1 MDRRVFVAGGIAA
14 LATPFA
20 ADAQQATRTKQ
31 IGWLALVP
39 QPRLRAEFQ
48 RGMRDL
54 GHIEGSTY
62 TLHERYAKEADRLP
76 VLAVAAVFVAALAV
90 PLDDPALLGASM
102 LVFRSGRMLVD
113 TEVVEIPGTRDALL
127 ACMGPKEDD
136 ANDLHHRSK
145 RLADSSRQRLRS
157 AKDHMDATRQRL
169 DRVRN
174 ALQLR
179 WLRRALRDRLR
190 NRDEGQQ

>member
-1 MDRRVFVAGGIAA
+1 VR
-14 LATPFA
+14 
-20 ADAQQATRTKQ
+20 
-31 IGWLALVP
+31 GWLS
-39 QPRLRAEFQ
+39 
-48 RGMRDL
+48 
-54 GHIEGSTY
+54 I
-62 TLHERYAKEADRLP
+62 
-76 VLAVAAVFVAALAV
+76 LAGAAVFVAALAV

-127 ACMGPKEDD
+127 ARMESREDD

-145 RLADSSRQRLRS
+145 RLADSSRHRLRS